1 MIEVAPG
8 IHQLTNGVS
17 NWYFVDEGGSVTL
30 VDAGKPADWA
40 QLLSALRTLG
50 RTLDAVDNV
59 LLTHA
64 HSDHTGFAERA
75 RAEAG
80 ATARVHVADA
90 AAAKGGK
97 LGKHE
102 AGMGRYLLHAE
113 AYRTLFGL
121 MRGGGL
127 RIVPLT
133 EVATFADDEVLDIP
147 GHPRVIHV
155 PGHTQGSAA
164 LWFEQSSAVC
174 TGDALVLRNPM
185 TGRRG
190 PQVMPDGLNQSS
202 QQALDSLERL
212 ERSGATVVLPGH
224 GDAWREGIASATR
237 AARVAGRS

>member
-8 IHQLTNGVS
+8 IRQLTNGIS
-17 NWYFVDEGGSVTL
+17 NWYLVDEGGSVTL

-40 QLLSALRTLG
+40 QLLAALRTLG
-50 RTLDAVDNV
+50 RTVDAVDSV

-102 AGMGRYLLHAE
+102 AGMGRYLLRVE

-147 GHPRVIHV
+147 GHPRVIHT

-164 LWFEQSSAVC
+164 LWFEKSSAVC

-190 PQVMPDGLNQSS
+190 PQVMPDGLNVSS

-212 ERSGATVVLPGH
+212 ERSEAANVLPGH
-224 GDAWREGIASATR
+224 GDVWTEGIASATR

>member
-8 IHQLTNGVS
+8 IRQLTNGIS
-17 NWYFVDEGGSVTL
+17 NWYMVEEGGSVTL

-40 QLLSALRTLG
+40 QLLAALRSLG

-147 GHPRVIHV
+147 GHPRVIHT

-174 TGDALVLRNPM
+174 TGDSLVLRNPM

-190 PQVMPDGLNQSS
+190 PQVMPDGLNESS

-212 ERSGATVVLPGH
+212 ERSAAANVLPGH
-224 GDAWREGIASATR
+224 GDVWTEGIASATR
-237 AARVAGRS
+237 AAKAAGRS